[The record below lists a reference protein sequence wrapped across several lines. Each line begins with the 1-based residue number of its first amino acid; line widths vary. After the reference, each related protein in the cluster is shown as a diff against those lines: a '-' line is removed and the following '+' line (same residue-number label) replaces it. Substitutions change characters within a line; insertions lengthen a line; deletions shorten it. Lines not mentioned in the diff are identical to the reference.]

1 MSLALA
7 LHQQGVSAEIH
18 DARARGAAIGDKRVL
33 ALSHGSQQI
42 LGSLGVWDGI
52 RSTPI
57 KNIHVSQRGAAGRTK
72 ISAQEEG
79 VAALG
84 YVASSS
90 DIAAALDQALTAANV
105 PFIGDSRLLDAVI
118 GNDTVMLMCD
128 GGRSEARLVAYA
140 EGRVGEDAKDVVERD
155 YEQHALTCLLTPQSP
170 HNGTAWERFTSHGP
184 FALLPFEN
192 DYAAVYVCKP
202 DEAERLKAL
211 PDAELLAH
219 LQNEFGP
226 RVQFTAV
233 QGRFI
238 FPLGLRYRKEA
249 IAKRQVWLG
258 NAAQTLHPVAGQGFN
273 LALRDC
279 MALAHCL
286 AEAEDPGAVEVLAR
300 YAAGRRTDRRGTI
313 GITDGLIRL
322 FSNDD
327 PILKH
332 VRGAGLIALDLLP
345 PLRSFLARRMMFGAR
360 AW

>member
-7 LHQQGVSAEIH
+7 LHKQGVAAEIH
-18 DARARGAAIGDKRVL
+18 DARARGAAIGDKRIL
-33 ALSHGSQQI
+33 ALSHGSQQT
-42 LGSLGVWDGI
+42 LANLGVWEGI
-52 RSTPI
+52 RATPI
-57 KNIHVSQRGAAGRTK
+57 RNIHVSQRGAAGRTK
-72 ISAQEEG
+72 IAAQEEG

-90 DIAAALDQALTAANV
+90 DIAAALDQAVTKADI
-105 PFIGDSRLLDAVI
+105 PFIGDSKLLNTVA
-118 GNDTVMLMCD
+118 GNDTVMLMCSS
-128 GGRSEARLVAYA
+128 GRSEARLVAYA
-140 EGRVGEDAKDVVERD
+140 EGRIDEEAEHVVERD
-155 YEQHALTCLLTPQSP
+155 YDQHALICLLTPQSP
-170 HNGTAWERFTSHGP
+170 HAGTAWERFTSHGP
-184 FALLPFEN
+184 FALLPYEN

-202 DEAERLKAL
+202 EEAERLKAL
-211 PDAELLAH
+211 PDAELLRH
-219 LQNEFGP
+219 LQGEFGP

-238 FPLGLRYRKEA
+238 YPLGLRYRKEA
-249 IAKRQVWLG
+249 TAKRQVWLG

-279 MALAHCL
+279 MALARCL
-286 AEAEDPGAVEVLAR
+286 TDVADPGAPEVLAR
-300 YAAGRRTDRRGTI
+300 YAADRRMDRRGTI

-332 VRGAGLIALDLLP
+332 ARGAALIALDLLP